1 MEARM
6 NSKKFVLDFVKRH
19 KAKYIFGIIF
29 VLVVDVLQMVL
40 PRIIGQITDD
50 MQNRTINKAMLLRYA
65 GLILLVALLTMT
77 FRYLYRI
84 YIIGTEKKLEYEL
97 RKKLFDHM
105 LTLSSKYYNTHKTGD
120 LMAHATNDINAV
132 RMAAGMGVLLLV
144 DTVFLTI
151 SVIIIMLAT
160 IDIRLTLIALSPLPL
175 IAIFSMVFGKFI
187 HKRFTQVQE
196 AFSGLTERVQESL
209 SGIRVVKAF
218 VQERPVL
225 EQFNAASQKSLE
237 KT

>member
-50 MQNRTINKAMLLRYA
+50 MQNRTINKAMLLSYA

-84 YIIGTEKKLEYEL
+84 YIIGTEK
-97 RKKLFDHM
+97 
-105 LTLSSKYYNTHKTGD
+105 NW
-120 LMAHATNDINAV
+120 
-132 RMAAGMGVLLLV
+132 
-144 DTVFLTI
+144 
-151 SVIIIMLAT
+151 
-160 IDIRLTLIALSPLPL
+160 
-175 IAIFSMVFGKFI
+175 SM
-187 HKRFTQVQE
+187 
-196 AFSGLTERVQESL
+196 
-209 SGIRVVKAF
+209 
-218 VQERPVL
+218 
-225 EQFNAASQKSLE
+225 SLE
-237 KT
+237 KNSLTICLPCPLSTIIPTRQAT

>member
-1 MEARM
+1 M

-50 MQNRTINKAMLLRYA
+50 MQNRTINKAMLLSYA

-105 LTLSSKYYNTHKTGD
+105 LTLSSKYYNTHKT
-120 LMAHATNDINAV
+120 AT
-132 RMAAGMGVLLLV
+132 
-144 DTVFLTI
+144 
-151 SVIIIMLAT
+151 
-160 IDIRLTLIALSPLPL
+160 
-175 IAIFSMVFGKFI
+175 
-187 HKRFTQVQE
+187 
-196 AFSGLTERVQESL
+196 
-209 SGIRVVKAF
+209 
-218 VQERPVL
+218 
-225 EQFNAASQKSLE
+225 
-237 KT
+237 